1 MTDPARL
8 RLAPEALRWRCD
20 PDRLGFETTDDFG
33 CRPHIIGQERA
44 LDAIR
49 LGLEMKSPGY
59 NIYISGLTG
68 TGKSTAIQTI
78 LQSMDLRTDTLSDI
92 CYIYNFKQP
101 DEPVCLM
108 LPAGRGPAFQKRIHD
123 VQETL
128 HSYVPEAFKSEQFR
142 QRQSK
147 ILEDV
152 KRRKNKVTE
161 AFEKEVVERG
171 FSLVEVDHGT
181 YKAPEIAPMVAGEVV
196 NMETLPKLLVQGKL
210 GKGDYEKMQRSYP
223 DLMEKLDDVLADAR
237 DLQVELDQRMAEL
250 EKTIIQPMLHFSFNE
265 VREDFE
271 GDKVSAYLEGLEEFV
286 MGALRVF
293 GPDTGD
299 GGERGQ
305 LLPFEVN
312 VIVDNTGHKKAPVVI
327 ERSPGYVNLFGTIE
341 RLVERPGEVTTD
353 HTAIRA
359 GSLHRAN
366 GGYLVL
372 NLNDVF
378 EEPHVYVTLKRA
390 LKNDIHQIRGF
401 DSLLLMPIAALKPEA
416 VELDIKVVLIG
427 DAYSYQLLYE
437 YDEDFGRI
445 FKVKAEFDSVMP
457 NRRRN
462 LTRYSRF
469 IKTLCESDGLLP
481 FHKSGVAAV
490 IEEGVREAGRR
501 RKLTARFSDIG
512 DIVREATL
520 WARRDRARSLRE
532 RHVSRAFE
540 ERKRRVSLYEEK
552 MQELFDE
559 GTILLDTKGSRAGQV
574 NGLAVFDVG
583 DHAFGKPSRITAE
596 TSVGRAGIINI
607 EREADMSGRLH
618 NKGVLILEGYLRRMY
633 AQDKPLTVTA
643 SVCFEQAYSGIDG
656 DSASS
661 TEIYALLSSISG
673 VPLRQDI
680 AVTGSVNQKGEIQ
693 PIGGVNEKV
702 EGFFE
707 VCRHKRLT
715 GTQGVM
721 IPALNKGDLMLRRDL
736 VAAVKAGRF
745 HIYAVR
751 TVDEGIEVLTGR
763 PAGRRSRSGRFT
775 RDSVHDLVDQRL
787 RKFHEQLRRSEDG
800 SDDTKGSP

>member
-1 MTDPARL
+1 MKDPSRL

-20 PDRLGFETTDDFG
+20 PDRLGFETTNDFS

-49 LGLEMKSPGY
+49 LGLEVKSQGY

-68 TGKSTAIQTI
+68 TGKSTAIQRI
-78 LQSMDLRTDTLSDI
+78 LESMDLGTDTLSDI

-108 LPAGRGPAFQKRIHD
+108 LPAGGGPAFQKRIRD
-123 VQETL
+123 VQGTL
-128 HSYVPEAFKSEQFR
+128 HSYVPEAFKSDQFR
-142 QRQSK
+142 QRQAK

-161 AFEKEVVERG
+161 SFEKEVSENG

-196 NMETLPKLLVQGKL
+196 SMEALPKLLVQGKL

-237 DLQVELDQRMAEL
+237 SLQAELDHRMADL
-250 EKTIIQPMLHFSFNE
+250 EKTIIQPMLHFTFNE
-265 VREDFE
+265 VREEFP
-271 GDKVSAYLEGLEEFV
+271 GDKVSLFLDGLEEFV
-286 MGALRVF
+286 MGSLRLF
-293 GPDTGD
+293 GSDPD
-299 GGERGQ
+299 GGERGG

-312 VIVDNTGHKKAPVVI
+312 VIVDNTGRKQAPVVI

-341 RLVERPGEVTTD
+341 RLVERPGEITTD

-390 LKNDIHQIRGF
+390 LKNYVHQIRGF

-416 VELDIKVVLIG
+416 IGLDIKVVLIG
-427 DAYSYQLLYE
+427 DAYSYQILYE

-445 FKVKAEFDSVMP
+445 FKIKAEFDSVMP
-457 NRRRN
+457 NRQRN
-462 LTRYSRF
+462 LTRYSHF
-469 IKTLCESDGLLP
+469 IKNLCESEQLKP

-490 IEEGVREAGRR
+490 VEEGVRRAGRR
-501 RKLTARFSDIG
+501 RKLSTRFSDIG
-512 DIVREATL
+512 DVVREANL
-520 WARRDRARSLRE
+520 WATRDRARSVRD
-532 RHVSRAFE
+532 RHVHKALEHSR
-540 ERKRRVSLYEEK
+540 RRVSLYEEK
-552 MQELFDE
+552 MQELFDD
-559 GTILLDTKGSRAGQV
+559 GTILMDIKGSRVGQL

-596 TSVGRAGIINI
+596 TSVGRTGIINI

-633 AQDKPLTVTA
+633 AQDKPLTMAA

-661 TEIYALLSSISG
+661 TEVYALLSSISG

-680 AVTGSVNQKGEIQ
+680 AVTGSVNQKGEVQ
-693 PIGGVNEKV
+693 PIGGVNEKI
-702 EGFFE
+702 EGFFD
-707 VCRHKRLT
+707 VCGR
-715 GTQGVM
+715 VM
-721 IPALNKGDLMLRRDL
+721 IPALNKDDLMLRQD
-736 VAAVKAGRF
+736 VVDAVKAGRF
-745 HIYAVR
+745 HIYAVK
-751 TVDEGIEVLTGR
+751 TIDDGIEVLTGMV
-763 PAGRRSRSGRFT
+763 AGRRSRSGRFT
-775 RDSVHDLVDQRL
+775 RDSVHDRVDSRL
-787 RKFHEQLRRSEDG
+787 RKFHDQLRQSEDG
-800 SDDTKGSP
+800 SDDGKGGA